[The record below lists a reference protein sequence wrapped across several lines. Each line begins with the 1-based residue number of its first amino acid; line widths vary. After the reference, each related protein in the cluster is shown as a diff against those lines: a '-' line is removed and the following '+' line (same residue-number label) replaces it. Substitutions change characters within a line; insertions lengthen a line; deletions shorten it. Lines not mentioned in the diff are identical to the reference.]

1 MPTQLA
7 LAIDVGGT
15 KVESALVS
23 TDGTI
28 RPASRHRRPTGR
40 NLTPDGFVD
49 AITACVDLSLGAASG
64 AEIVGIGIGSAGPID
79 MEEGRIKPKNLPL
92 LHGFPLRDVIER
104 RSGGIPTVL
113 RLDGTCIA
121 LAEQWVGA
129 NRAADSSMSLVVSTG
144 IGGGIV
150 LEGGIVSGR
159 SGNAGHIGQI
169 HLRDADAAS
178 GSDGTLEGI
187 ASGPSSV
194 TWAQSRGWVGMTG
207 EDLGRSAAA
216 GDGTAV
222 AAIRRSASA
231 VGTAIASVA
240 TLLDIDAFAVG
251 GGFSQVTDWYLDVV
265 RDAARAGAVFDY
277 SREVSIS
284 PSGLGSEGPLIG
296 AAALVHL
303 PSLLGAARTREPV
316 SVDLP

>member
-1 MPTQLA
+1 MQLA
-7 LAIDVGGT
+7 LALDVGGT

-23 TDGTI
+23 SDGALV
-28 RPASRHRRPTGR
+28 PGSRHRRPTGR
-40 NLTPDGFVD
+40 ALAPDGFLD
-49 AITACVDLSLGAASG
+49 AIGACVDLSLAAARR
-64 AEIVGIGIGSAGPID
+64 AEVVGIGIGSAGPID
-79 MEEGRIKPKNLPL
+79 VSEGRVSPKNLPL
-92 LHGFPLRDVIER
+92 LHGFPLRDAIEQ
-104 RSGGIPTVL
+104 RSGGLPAVL

-129 NRAADSSMSLVVSTG
+129 NRAAASSMSLVVSTG
-144 IGGGIV
+144 VGGGIV
-150 LEGGIVSGR
+150 LEGRIVSGR

-178 GSDGTLEGI
+178 GSDGTLESI

-194 TWAQSRGWVGMTG
+194 SWARSRGWSGLTG
-207 EDLGRSAAA
+207 EDLGRSAAG
-216 GDGTAV
+216 GDATAV

-251 GGFSQVTDWYLDVV
+251 GGFSGVTDWYLEEV
-265 RDAARAGAVFDY
+265 RRAARAGVVFDY
-277 SREVSIS
+277 SREVGIR

-303 PSLLGAARTREPV
+303 PLLLGPARTREPV
-316 SVDLP
+316 SVDLL